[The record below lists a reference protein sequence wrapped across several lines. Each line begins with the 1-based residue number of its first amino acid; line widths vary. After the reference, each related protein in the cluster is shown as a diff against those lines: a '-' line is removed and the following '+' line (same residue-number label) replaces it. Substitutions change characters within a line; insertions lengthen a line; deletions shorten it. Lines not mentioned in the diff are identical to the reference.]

1 MTQLRDLLDLR
12 ELLATTVPF
21 ALPLTRTFR
30 ALDVREGVLFPGP
43 SGWGEFA
50 PFDDYSDEAAARWL
64 DAALEAAFGEQPAAV
79 RDSILVN
86 AIVPMCA
93 PEDAALMT
101 REAVARGCTTIKVK
115 VGSDDLAEDVSRV
128 AAIREVLGGSGA
140 IRVDANAAWFLEDAV
155 VALRELAQFDL
166 QYAEQPCATA
176 DLRALRSR
184 TSVRL
189 AVDEG
194 IRHSADLDEV
204 ARGLADIA
212 DVAILKP
219 QTLGGGAATMRLV
232 ERLADCADLPVVISG
247 SLDSSVGL
255 SAVVAAAAAVPNLP
269 FACGL
274 GTGALFADDVVD
286 TPLIPV
292 GGRIAVGSVAPDEA
306 ALARAHARVTPD
318 RIDYWRQRLTDAWA
332 ARERLAR

>member
-1 MTQLRDLLDLR
+1 MTHLHDLL
-12 ELLATTVPF
+12 ESAVPF
-21 ALPLTRTFR
+21 ALPLARTFR
-30 ALDVREGVLFPGP
+30 GLDVREGVLIPGP
-43 SGWGEFA
+43 CGWGEFA

-64 DAALEAAFGEQPAAV
+64 TAAIEAAFDERPQAV

-86 AIVPMCA
+86 AIIPMCDA
-93 PEDAALMT
+93 QDAALMT

-115 VGSDDLAEDVSRV
+115 VGSADVADDIARV
-128 AAIREVLGGSGA
+128 AAIREVLGSTGA
-140 IRVDANAAWFLEDAV
+140 IRIDANAAWSLDDAV
-155 VALRELAQFDL
+155 IALRELATFGL
-166 QYAEQPCATA
+166 EYAEQPCATA

-194 IRHSADLDEV
+194 IRQSDEPESVGRDLAE
-204 ARGLADIA
+204 IA

-219 QTLGGGAATMRLV
+219 QTLGGVAATVRMA
-232 ERLADCADLPVVISG
+232 ERLRDHAGMPVVISG

-255 SAVVAAAAAVPNLP
+255 SAVVEAAAAVPDLP

-274 GTGALFADDVVD
+274 GTGALLAADVVE

-292 GGRIAVGSVAPDEA
+292 AGRIAVGRVAPDET
-306 ALARAHARVTPD
+306 ALAQAQARVTPQ
-318 RIDYWRQRLTDAWA
+318 RRDYWRQRLTDAWA
-332 ARERLAR
+332 ARERLAT